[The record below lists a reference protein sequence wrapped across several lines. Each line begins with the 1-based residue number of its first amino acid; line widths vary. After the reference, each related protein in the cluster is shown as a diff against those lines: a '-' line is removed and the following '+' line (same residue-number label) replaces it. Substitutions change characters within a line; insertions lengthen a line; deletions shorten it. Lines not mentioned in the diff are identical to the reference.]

1 MKNLELFYLK
11 IRWSD
16 PSGLFQSFYDIYR
29 VHNASDNHWKTG
41 KRNLHPFKCQRCI
54 NDSIQGN
61 SETGNKVFV
70 LPSKVKSTVAFR
82 IKRFYTKHIYVK
94 LGREKFETNK

>member
-1 MKNLELFYLK
+1 MDLLGTLHSFHLSF
-11 IRWSD
+11 RASD
-16 PSGLFQSFYDIYR
+16 PNI
-29 VHNASDNHWKTG
+29 HNASDNHWKTG

-70 LPSKVKSTVAFR
+70 LPSKVNSTVAFR